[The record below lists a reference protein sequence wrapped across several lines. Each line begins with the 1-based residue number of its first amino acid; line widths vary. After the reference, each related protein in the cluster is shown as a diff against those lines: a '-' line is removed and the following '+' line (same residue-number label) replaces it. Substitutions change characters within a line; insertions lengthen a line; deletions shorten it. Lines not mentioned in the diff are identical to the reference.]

1 VTPALLISA
10 IPSTG
15 ETVPAVGLGT
25 WQTFDV
31 ADPAARGDIR
41 DVLRRFVELGG
52 RVVDSSPMYGA
63 AEAAVGDLAA
73 ELGVRDTL
81 FVATKVWTSGR
92 AAGVAQMERSLQRLR
107 GKWLD
112 LMQVHNL
119 VDASTHL
126 RTLREWKAAGRVR
139 YVGVTHYTASAYDE
153 LERVM
158 RSEPLDFVQL
168 NYSLAEREA
177 EARLLPL
184 ARDRRIAVLVNRPF
198 AEGALF
204 ARVRGRA
211 VPPWAADVDCQ
222 SWAQL
227 FLKWILAHPAVT
239 CVIPATSRLQHL
251 EDNMKA
257 GVGRLP
263 DAAARERIAALLDAR

>member
-1 VTPALLISA
+1 MTPVLRA

-15 ETVPAVGLGT
+15 ERIPALGLGT
-25 WQTFDV
+25 WQAFDV
-31 ADPAARGDIR
+31 GDPARRGPLR
-41 DVLRRFVELGG
+41 EVLRRFVDLGG

-73 ELGVRDTL
+73 ELGVRDAL
-81 FVATKVWTSGR
+81 WIATKVWTNGR
-92 AAGVAQMERSLQRLR
+92 AAGVAQMERSLELLR
-107 GKWLD
+107 GKQLD
-112 LMQVHNL
+112 LIQVHNL
-119 VDASTHL
+119 VDWQTHL
-126 RTLREWKAAGRVR
+126 ATLREWKATGRIR
-139 YVGVTHYTASAYDE
+139 YLGVTHYSATGHDA

-158 RSEPLDFVQL
+158 RSVPLDFVQL

-204 ARVRGRA
+204 SRVRGRA
-211 VPPWAADVDCQ
+211 VPAWAADFDCQ

-239 CVIPATSRLQHL
+239 CVIPATSRPEHL